1 MARLLGKD
9 AKGEIDAILS
19 ASLSPLQYIRDVLPR
34 HDQLCTIMKFARGE
48 VNIFEAEPCAVGSSS
63 PWGAGEHLYVM
74 AAASTRNAC
83 LKQFKKFG
91 VEASHATQVACSAEF
106 IRRMELFNVSISEIA
121 TLNTK
126 VAEGITTEYLPD
138 LARDVSAP
146 KKGVRMRDSH
156 IEEVDS
162 SDDAKEDGK
171 KKPPVK
177 RGGGRSRAAR
187 KRKAKQSPVWES
199 PDPAHIIRPPS
210 SETSEDDDSDSEDSE
225 DARAR
230 KPVPAAKNP
239 KCKPTKKALFRG
251 EGDAEEDSG
260 KRPQREAAAKAVA
273 GMEKAAAKV
282 GKEKAGGGKE
292 NAAAKE
298 AAKVGGGKE
307 KAAAKVAAAKENAA
321 AKEAAKVAAA
331 KENAA
336 AKEAAK
342 GGGGKEKA
350 ASKEAATKETAKI
363 AGGGEETP
371 ADPKAKHVVASTAGM
386 VLKKPVSALA
396 QAQMASTE
404 LKSKFTVPQTAAS
417 NASLSPGSD
426 VMSSASTVFMNTIQ
440 QMANDMTAKVT
451 EAMEKFSGSQGDII
465 TFKGDLVK
473 DLQSQ
478 LVLLKTLH
486 DETQGALMTSE
497 KENAAL
503 KAEAQAKN
511 ELVKEIRDKSK
522 MWQDLATQY
531 HTEEKELRLQLLDAV
546 KSWR

>member
-298 AAKVGGGKE
+298 AAK
-307 KAAAKVAAAKENAA
+307 
-321 AKEAAKVAAA
+321 
-331 KENAA
+331 
-336 AKEAAK
+336 